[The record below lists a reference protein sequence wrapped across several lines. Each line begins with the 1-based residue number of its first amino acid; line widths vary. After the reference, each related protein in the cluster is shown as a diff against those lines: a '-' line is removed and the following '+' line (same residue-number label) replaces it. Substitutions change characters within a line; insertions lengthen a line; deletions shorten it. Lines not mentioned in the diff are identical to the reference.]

1 MCKFDSIEDV
11 SNEIKNMI
19 SKNESKKNILLLYAF
34 NATGKTRLSTIF
46 NELYEDK
53 VLCFNAFT
61 EDLFKW
67 DNENYVF
74 NIEPNSWIVKLILDQ
89 GLDNE
94 ITNNFK
100 DLTNS
105 KIEPNFNL
113 DNGTITFDIATG
125 DDSKVD
131 GIKISKGEESI
142 FIWSIFYTI
151 LKDAIDNKNTKL
163 EDRPAEEYNELEY
176 VIIDD
181 PISSIDDSNII
192 KMAIKLFALINLY
205 KNEINPK
212 IKFII
217 TTHHP
222 LFYNVLYNSF
232 NNRYYSKDYNKHF
245 YILSKNEK
253 ELELKKQKDS
263 PFGYHLIVKKEIENA
278 ISENDIK
285 KYHFNLFR
293 SLLEKTANFLG
304 YGNWDDCI
312 ISDKKDEF
320 ARTINIYSHGKLS
333 ELEYSELTVQDKEL
347 FKSVFES
354 FVKEFK
360 WEGIDNN
367 T

>member
-1 MCKFDSIEDV
+1 MCKFNSIEDV
-11 SNEIKNMI
+11 SDEIKNMI

-34 NATGKTRLSTIF
+34 NATGKTRLSTLF

-74 NIEPNSWIVKLILDQ
+74 NVEPKSWIVKLILDQ

-125 DDSKVD
+125 DESKVD

-163 EDRPAEEYNELEY
+163 EDRPAKEYNELEY

-192 KMAIKLFALINLY
+192 KMAVKLVNLIKSYENI
-205 KNEINPK
+205 IVPK
-212 IKFII
+212 LKFII

-222 LFYNVLYNSF
+222 MFYNVLYNSF
-232 NNRYYSKDYNKHF
+232 KYNKVS
-245 YILSKNEK
+245 YILSKNEN
-253 ELELKKQKDS
+253 EFELKKQTDS

-278 ISENDIK
+278 ISINDIK

-304 YGNWDDCI
+304 YDNWDDCI

-320 ARTINIYSHGKLS
+320 ARTINVYSHGKLS
-333 ELEYSELTVQDKEL
+333 ELEYKELSEQDKNL
-347 FKSVFES
+347 FISVFES
-354 FVKEFK
+354 FIKEFK
-360 WEGIDNN
+360 WNGIDEN

>member
-1 MCKFDSIEDV
+1 MCKFNSIEGV
-11 SNEIKNMI
+11 SDEIKNMI

-34 NATGKTRLSTIF
+34 NATGKTRLSTMF
-46 NELYEDK
+46 SELYDNK

-74 NIEPNSWIVKLILDQ
+74 NIEPNSWILKLILDQ

-125 DDSKVD
+125 DDAKID

-151 LKDAIDNKNTKL
+151 LKAAIDNKNTKL
-163 EDRPAEEYNELEY
+163 DDRPAKEFNELEY

-192 KMAIKLFALINLY
+192 KMAIKLFILINSY
-205 KNEINPK
+205 KNEIDPK

-232 NNRYYSKDYNKHF
+232 NNRYYNKYYNKHF

-253 ELELKKQKDS
+253 VLELKEQKDS

-278 ISENDIK
+278 INTNGIN

-293 SLLEKTANFLG
+293 SLLEKTASFLG
-304 YGNWDDCI
+304 YKNWDNLI
-312 ISDKKDEF
+312 TGNSKEEF
-320 ARTINIYSHGKLS
+320 LRVINLYSH
-333 ELEYSELTVQDKEL
+333 
-347 FKSVFES
+347 
-354 FVKEFK
+354 
-360 WEGIDNN
+360 
-367 T
+367 